1 MPDILKNGHVV
12 ADGWQL
18 LRPAPA
24 ATGAAGTPG
33 AIAGADPSSS
43 AAAGTGDAAT
53 AGATAPAS
61 ATFDAATVP
70 PGRWLVPVAV
80 WRAQRDA
87 LIERSGDDAIGIW
100 LAPDDDVD
108 AIAPDLVT
116 RPLVAIDF
124 PKFTDGRGYSIA
136 QRLRVRH
143 RYGGELRA
151 IGNILTDQLA
161 NLARVGFDSFALASH
176 HSTETAKQRL
186 APFPYAYQG
195 STDDP
200 APLYRRVARGVE
212 GASS

>member
-33 AIAGADPSSS
+33 AIAGADPSPS
-43 AAAGTGDAAT
+43 ASAGTGDAAT

-61 ATFDAATVP
+61 ATFNATTVP

-100 LAPDDDVD
+100 LAPDDDFG
-108 AIAPDLVT
+108 AIAADLVT
-116 RPLVAIDF
+116 RPLLAIDF
-124 PKFTDGRGYSIA
+124 PRFTDGRGYSIA
-136 QRLRVRH
+136 RALRQRH
-143 RYGGELRA
+143 RYAGELRA
-151 IGNILTDQLA
+151 IGNVLADQLA
-161 NLARVGFDSFALASH
+161 YLARVGFTSFAVAPD
-176 HSTETAKQRL
+176 HSIAAARL
-186 APFPYAYQG
+186 RLEPFPYAYQG

-200 APLYRRVARGVE
+200 DPLYRRVPRSPPKAR
-212 GASS
+212 S